1 MRRAA
6 AVVIAAAFTL
16 SLAACSSDSATETD
30 DASGSNSVGTVPEVT
45 GGFGEEP
52 TIEQPQGDPPTEV
65 IVEDLSV
72 GDGTEAEA
80 GATVTVDYHG
90 VTWST
95 GEVFDSSFQRGE
107 PATFPLDGLIPC
119 WQDGIPGMREG
130 GRRELVCTPDSAY
143 GPAGGGNPLSGE
155 TLVFVV
161 DLVAVG

>member
-1 MRRAA
+1 MRRAVA
-6 AVVIAAAFTL
+6 LVIAAAFTL
-16 SLAACSSDSATETD
+16 SLAACSSDSSTD
-30 DASGSNSVGTVPEVT
+30 GDGGSDSTAVGTVPEVT

-72 GDGTEAEA
+72 GDGTEAQA
-80 GATVTVDYHG
+80 GDTVTVDYHG

-95 GEVFDSSFQRGE
+95 GEVFDSSFQRGQ
-107 PATFPLDGLIPC
+107 PATFPLDQLIPC

-130 GRRELVCTPDSAY
+130 GRRELVCPPESAY
-143 GPAGGGNPLSGE
+143 GPAGGGSPLSGE